1 VAPVELSYGPEYDR
15 LREQVRDFL
24 DRQWPA
30 RSSRSPADVRA
41 FRQLATEHGYLYRSV
56 PRRYGGSEQPADPLA
71 VDVIKEEFTRH
82 RAPYQIEGP
91 TVEMLV
97 PTLLERGTEWQ
108 RETFVPPALLGNAV
122 WCQGYSEPGAGSDLA
137 SLTTSAVL
145 EPTGWVING
154 QKVWTTGGRTADF
167 MFALVRTEPDA
178 PNKWAGLSYLLVDMK
193 QPGIEVRPLRQIDGG
208 AEFNEVFFT
217 DARTP
222 ADWIVGARGEGWS
235 VANTTLKHERA
246 MVGSVKR
253 SESLFGSL
261 VKLAKRVEIDGRP
274 AIERPW
280 VQDRLVI
287 LDGYLQTQRFSGYLQ
302 MSRALS
308 GEPAGRLGIKNK
320 VLNTDFGQQV
330 AGLALDL
337 LAETSQLAPRPV
349 EPGAVPGDERWM
361 TQFFGSLGLSIAG
374 GTANIQRN
382 IIAER
387 GLGLPRD
394 TRTGTPS

>member
-1 VAPVELSYGPEYDR
+1 VELSYGPEYDR
-15 LREQVRDFL
+15 LREHVRAFL
-24 DRQWPA
+24 EREWPA
-30 RSSRSPADVRA
+30 GSSRSPANIRA
-41 FRQLATEHGYLYRSV
+41 FRQLATQHGYLYRSV
-56 PRRYGGSEQPADPLA
+56 PRRFGGSEQPSDPLA
-71 VDVIKEEFTRH
+71 ADVIKDEFIRH
-82 RAPYQIEGP
+82 GAPYQIEGP

-97 PTLLERGTEWQ
+97 PTLMEHGTEWQ
-108 RETFVPPALLGNAV
+108 QKKFVPPALLGDAT

-145 EPTGWVING
+145 GPDGWVING
-154 QKVWTTGGRTADF
+154 QKVWTTGGRTADY
-167 MFALVRTEPDA
+167 MFALVRTERDA
-178 PNKWAGLSYLLVDMK
+178 PNKWAGLSYLLLDMK

-222 ADWIVGARGEGWS
+222 ADWIVGARGQGWS

-253 SESLFGSL
+253 SEALFRSL
-261 VKLAKRVEIDGRP
+261 VKLAKRVPIDGRP
-274 AIERPW
+274 AIERAW
-280 VQDRLVI
+280 VQDRVVI
-287 LDGYLQTQRFSGYLQ
+287 LDGYLQAHRFSGYLQ
-302 MSRALS
+302 TSRALS
-308 GEPAGRLGIKNK
+308 GASAGRLSIKNK
-320 VLNTDFGQQV
+320 VLSTDFGQEV
-330 AGLALDL
+330 ANLALDL
-337 LAETSQLAPRPV
+337 LAETSQLAPRPT
-349 EPGAVPGDERWM
+349 EPGARAGDERWM

-394 TRTGTPS
+394 TRTEGRS

>member
-1 VAPVELSYGPEYDR
+1 VELSYGPEYDR
-15 LREQVRDFL
+15 LREQVRAFL
-24 DRQWPA
+24 ERQWPA
-30 RSSRSPADVRA
+30 GSSRSPEDVRA
-41 FRQLATEHGYLYRSV
+41 FRQLATEQGYLYRSV
-56 PRRYGGSEQPADPLA
+56 PRRYGGSEQAADPLA
-71 VDVIKEEFTRH
+71 VDVTKEEFTRH

-108 RETFVPPALLGNAV
+108 RETFVPPALLGDAV

-145 EPTGWVING
+145 EPTGWIING
-154 QKVWTTGGRTADF
+154 QKVWTTGGHTADY

-178 PNKWAGLSYLLVDMK
+178 PNKWAGLSYLLLDMK
-193 QPGIEVRPLRQIDGG
+193 QAGIEVRPLRQIDGG

-217 DARTP
+217 DAKTP

-253 SESLFGSL
+253 SESLFASL
-261 VKLAKRVEIDGRP
+261 VKLAKRVEVDGRP
-274 AIERPW
+274 AIEQAW

-302 MSRALS
+302 VSRALS
-308 GEPAGRLGIKNK
+308 GEPAGRLSIKNK

-361 TQFFGSLGLSIAG
+361 TQFFGSLGLSTAG

-387 GLGLPRD
+387 GLGLPKD
-394 TRTGTPS
+394 TRTGARS

>member
-1 VAPVELSYGPEYDR
+1 MELSYGPEYDR
-15 LREQVRDFL
+15 LREQVRAFL
-24 DRQWPA
+24 ERQWPA
-30 RSSRSPADVRA
+30 GSSRSPEDVRA
-41 FRQLATEHGYLYRSV
+41 FRQLATEQGYLYRSV
-56 PRRYGGSEQPADPLA
+56 PRRYGGSEQAADPLA
-71 VDVIKEEFTRH
+71 VDVTKEEFTRH

-108 RETFVPPALLGNAV
+108 RETFVPPALLGDAV

-145 EPTGWVING
+145 EPTGWIING
-154 QKVWTTGGRTADF
+154 QKVWTTGGHTADY

-178 PNKWAGLSYLLVDMK
+178 PNKWAGLSYLLLDMK
-193 QPGIEVRPLRQIDGG
+193 QAGIEVRPLRQIDGG

-217 DARTP
+217 DAKTP

-253 SESLFGSL
+253 SESLFASL
-261 VKLAKRVEIDGRP
+261 VKLAKRVEVDGRP
-274 AIERPW
+274 AIEQAW

-302 MSRALS
+302 VSRALS
-308 GEPAGRLGIKNK
+308 GEPAGRLSIKNK

-361 TQFFGSLGLSIAG
+361 TQFFGSLGLSTAG

-387 GLGLPRD
+387 GLGLPKD
-394 TRTGTPS
+394 TRTGARS